1 MEATSRPERN
11 GVTEAPNPEHFAGDE
26 LLLLPEVLLLRE
38 GPVADYAVVVA
49 DGTFRQV
56 AILLGLIAGTAI
68 AVIAGVADL
77 RGAAQDTLIA
87 VRTTFPFAIPNFGIL
102 AALPLLIFSVVAMN
116 DATGQTV
123 ARRGRGE

>member
-1 MEATSRPERN
+1 M
-11 GVTEAPNPEHFAGDE
+11 TEAPNPEHFAGDE

-68 AVIAGVADL
+68 AVIAGVTDL
-77 RGAAQDTLIA
+77 RSVAQYALIA
-87 VRTTFPFAIPNFGIL
+87 VPTQVPFAIPNFDIL
-102 AALPLLIFSVVAMN
+102 AALPLLIFSVVTMTE
-116 DATGQTV
+116 ATGQTV
-123 ARRGRGE
+123 ARRGRGEGH